1 MKAQDQRKVKNLI
14 SRLELLAA
22 LADELELTLPNGSIV
37 GNMLMGIALDL
48 QPLVAK
54 GNIITMKARGIA

>member
-1 MKAQDQRKVKNLI
+1 MKAQDQRKVKNMI

-22 LADELELTLPNGSIV
+22 LADELELTLPNCSIV